1 MTADRSDH
9 APTTAPPRPGTG
21 TTTGV
26 AGGSATPPGAW
37 PAPAGP
43 PGAAPAPTATV
54 RSLAPDLARGMLLLF
69 IASANVWGYLWT
81 SAAEVSRY
89 GLRPVGGSSLD
100 LAVDGVVAFFVDDR
114 SRPMFAI
121 LYGFGL
127 ATMAA
132 RLAAR
137 GADRRDVRRV
147 IARRSR
153 WLVVFGVA
161 HAALLFAGDILAP
174 YGVTG
179 LIALAFLQRSRTV
192 LLWWFAVSSVVA
204 TAGGAF
210 VLTFLHEYWGTGEI
224 PPSDYLAS
232 AVERLFGSLAITT
245 IAALLL
251 FFVPQVVLGIL
262 LARSGWLAQP
272 WEHRQALGRVVV
284 VALVVNLVGNLPF
297 ALAVAQVWTPA
308 DGAVGLVVELAHYLS
323 GVVMGL
329 GYVCLFAW
337 VAAVLRDR
345 PRRGVVSAVAA
356 VGERSLTSYLLQS
369 VMFAPLLSAWGLGL
383 GGRIGTAQAAVLAVV
398 VWLVTVLVAVA
409 MHRAGRRGP
418 FEVLLRRL
426 TYGRGGAAAS
436 VGVPSERPVAP
447 VRTPVP

>member
-1 MTADRSDH
+1 MTAERPDH
-9 APTTAPPRPGTG
+9 APTTPYPRPGSG
-21 TTTGV
+21 
-26 AGGSATPPGAW
+26 AALDAAPPARAAL
-37 PAPAGP
+37 PAPAAP
-43 PGAAPAPTATV
+43 PVPVAPPAPAPPAPAAPT

-69 IASANVWGYLWT
+69 IASANVWGYLWN
-81 SAAEVSRY
+81 SAAEASRY

-100 LAVDGVVAFFVDDR
+100 LVVDGVVAFFVDDR

-132 RLAAR
+132 RLASR

-153 WLVVFGVA
+153 WLVVLGVA

-192 LLWWFAVSSVVA
+192 LLWWFWGSSLVA
-204 TAGGAF
+204 TVGGAL

-245 IAALLL
+245 IAAVLL

-262 LARSGWLAQP
+262 LARSGWLARP

-308 DGAVGLVVELAHYLS
+308 DGAVGLTVELAHYLS
-323 GVVMGL
+323 GVVMGF
-329 GYVCLFAW
+329 GYVCLFGW

-383 GGRIGTAQAAVLAVV
+383 GGRIGTAQAAVLAIG

-426 TYGRGGAAAS
+426 TYGRRDT
-436 VGVPSERPVAP
+436 RP
-447 VRTPVP
+447 

>member
-9 APTTAPPRPGTG
+9 VPTTPSGT
-21 TTTGV
+21 V
-26 AGGSATPPGAW
+26 
-37 PAPAGP
+37 PA
-43 PGAAPAPTATV
+43 ATV

-89 GLRPVGGSSLD
+89 GMRPVGGSSVD

-137 GADRRDVRRV
+137 GADPRQVRRV

-153 WLVVFGVA
+153 WLVVFGVV
-161 HAALLFAGDILAP
+161 HAVLLFAGDILAP

-192 LLWWFAVSSVVA
+192 LLWWFCGASLVA

-210 VLTFLHEYWGTGEI
+210 VLTFLHGSWGTGEI
-224 PPSDYLAS
+224 PAPDYLTS
-232 AVERLFGSLAITT
+232 AVERLFASLAITT
-245 IAALLL
+245 IAGLLL

-262 LARSGWLAQP
+262 LARAGWLARP
-272 WEHRQALGRVVV
+272 WEHRRVLGHVVV

-308 DGAVGLVVELAHYLS
+308 DGATGLTVELAHYLS

-383 GGRIGTAQAAVLAVV
+383 GGRIGTAQAAVLAVG
-398 VWLVTVLVAVA
+398 VWLVTVVIAVA

-426 TYGRGGAAAS
+426 TYGRGGSAVAVPVRAAAHLPPGGPAAPPVTAG
-436 VGVPSERPVAP
+436 VGDPWTS
-447 VRTPVP
+447 PVPATRPAGPEGPATPRG